1 MYADY
6 TPFEMNRNFFDLLK
20 TFIFTS
26 VDTVR
31 LEQDILT
38 LRGQVEQKKN
48 EYALTLERLD
58 AFKDDV
64 LLTISSSQKDDEDL
78 PILQE
83 SKEKANKIIEELIE
97 ENGKHTS
104 TLYNQEVFELERK
117 IGEAQSKTLVTLE
130 RFFLLNPLPII
141 TSSMMINV
149 RIKDSYESEIE
160 LHSDGGIGYSV
171 MSQCDKTSFWQ
182 RERKIS
188 DLQIDGALVPV
199 RLKKQLLGKDY
210 QIETIKLNDFYI
222 AKYQQLE
229 EGNVELILLK
239 ELRKDT
245 EKVEISY
252 SPPDQGGVSGLFYT
266 QEGKRV
272 DILAS
277 KELGQN
283 LNQQDLLDLKT
294 ALEQKITEV
303 KSATRVL
310 KTVLLKSED
319 VIQTNNLS
327 SLAKHIAELYG
338 VTVQEIRNRGSRP
351 KELIL
356 RLENEGTRN
365 EYFYP
370 IKDAI
375 HSLADIGEVGNEIAK
390 ILGFLK

>member
-6 TPFEMNRNFFDLLK
+6 TPFELNRNFFDLLK
-20 TFIFTS
+20 TFIYTC

-31 LEQDILT
+31 LEQEIFTIRD
-38 LRGQVEQKKN
+38 QVEQKKN

-64 LLTISSSQKDDEDL
+64 LLTISSSQKDGEDL
-78 PILQE
+78 PILHE
-83 SKEKANKIIEELIE
+83 SKEKSIKIIEDLIE
-97 ENGKHTS
+97 ENGKRAS

-130 RFFLLNPLPII
+130 RFFLLDPLPIK
-141 TSSMMINV
+141 TSAMMINARV
-149 RIKDSYESEIE
+149 KESYEAELE

-188 DLQIDGALVPV
+188 DLQIDGVLVPV

-222 AKYQQLE
+222 AKYKQLE

-252 SPPDQGGVSGLFYT
+252 SPPDQGGVSELFYT

-283 LNQQDLLDLKT
+283 LIQQDLLDLKT

-303 KSATRVL
+303 KTATRAL
-310 KTVLLKSED
+310 KTVLLGSED
-319 VIQTNNLS
+319 VVQNNDLS

-338 VTVQEIRNRGSRP
+338 VIVQEIRKRGSRP

-375 HSLADIGEVGNEIAK
+375 HGLEDIGDVGHEIAT
-390 ILGFLK
+390 ILGFHK